1 MRNFTKQYINGEW
14 VDSASGETIDVI
26 NPATEEVMGSVANGN
41 EEDVNKAVE
50 AADKVYLEFRHS
62 SVEERRDLLDKI
74 VKEYENRKDDIIQ
87 AITDELGSPLS
98 VSENVHY
105 QMGLNHFTAARD
117 ALDNFEFEEQ
127 RGDDLVVKEAI
138 GVSGLVTPWNFPTN
152 QTSLKLAAA
161 FAAGSPVV
169 LKPSEETPF
178 AAIILAEIFDKV
190 GVPKGVFNLVNGD
203 GEGVGNPLSEHPKVR
218 MMSFTG
224 SGPTGSKIME
234 KAAKDF
240 KKVSLELGGK
250 SPYIVLDDVDVEEA
264 ANATTKKVVNNTGQV
279 CTAGTR
285 VLIPE
290 SIKEDYLTAVK
301 EAFSKV
307 KVGQPREEGTQVG
320 PIISKKQFD
329 QVQDYIDK
337 GVNEGAELFYGG
349 PGKPEGLDKGYFA
362 RPTIFI
368 NVDNHMTIAQEEIFG
383 PVVAVIRVKDF
394 EEAIAVAN
402 STNYALTGG
411 IYSRTPSHI
420 QKAQEEF
427 EVGNLYIN
435 RTITGAIVAR
445 QPFGGFKLSGVGS
458 KAGGPDYLL
467 QFLEP
472 RTITENIQRQG
483 FAPIEGVD

>member
-1 MRNFTKQYINGEW
+1 MRHFTKQYINGEW
-14 VDSASGETIDVI
+14 VDSASGETIEVI
-26 NPATEEVMGSVANGN
+26 NPATEEVIGSVAKGN

-50 AADKVYLEFRHS
+50 AADNVYLDFRHS
-62 SVEERRDLLDKI
+62 SVEYRRDLLDKI
-74 VKEYENRKDDIIQ
+74 VKEYENRKEDIVQ
-87 AITDELGSPLS
+87 AITDELGAPLS
-98 VSENVHY
+98 ISEKVHY

-117 ALDNFEFEEQ
+117 ALDSFEFEEQ

-138 GVSGLVTPWNFPTN
+138 GVAGLVTPWNFPTN

-161 FAAGSPVV
+161 FAAGSTVV

-178 AAIILAEIFDKV
+178 AAVILAEIFDKV

-250 SPYIVLDDVDVEEA
+250 SPYIVLDDVDIEEA
-264 ANATTKKVVNNTGQV
+264 AKATTGKVVNNTGQV

-285 VLIPE
+285 VLVPN
-290 SIKEDYLTAVK
+290 SIKEDFLKAVK
-301 EAFSKV
+301 AQFSSV
-307 KVGQPREEGTQVG
+307 KVGDPREEGTQVG

-329 QVQDYIDK
+329 QVQSYIDK
-337 GVNEGAELFYGG
+337 GIEEGAELFYGG
-349 PGKPEGLDKGYFA
+349 PGKPEGLEKGYFA

-383 PVVAVIRVKDF
+383 HVMSVITYNDVD
-394 EEAIAVAN
+394 EAIKIAN
-402 STNYALTGG
+402 DTKYGLAGYV
-411 IYSRTPSHI
+411 I
-420 QKAQEEF
+420 
-427 EVGNLYIN
+427 GNDKDTLHK
-435 RTITGAIVAR
+435 VAR
-445 QPFGGFKLSGVGS
+445 SIEAGTVEINEAGRKPDLPFGGYKQSGLGREW
-458 KAGGPDYLL
+458 GDYGIEE
-467 QFLEP
+467 FLEVKS
-472 RTITENIQRQG
+472 IAG
-483 FAPIEGVD
+483 YFK

>member
-1 MRNFTKQYINGEW
+1 MRHFTKQYINGEW
-14 VDSASGETIDVI
+14 VDSASGETIEVI
-26 NPATEEVMGSVANGN
+26 NPATEEVIGSVAKGN

-50 AADKVYLEFRHS
+50 AADNVYLDFRHS
-62 SVEERRDLLDKI
+62 SVEYRRDLLDKI
-74 VKEYENRKDDIIQ
+74 VKEYENRKEDIVQ
-87 AITDELGSPLS
+87 AITDELGAPLS
-98 VSENVHY
+98 ISEKVHY

-117 ALDNFEFEEQ
+117 ALDSFEFEEQ

-138 GVSGLVTPWNFPTN
+138 GVAGLVTPWNFPTN

-161 FAAGSPVV
+161 FAAGSTVV

-178 AAIILAEIFDKV
+178 AAVILAEIFDKV

-250 SPYIVLDDVDVEEA
+250 SPYIVLDDVDIEEA
-264 ANATTKKVVNNTGQV
+264 AKATTGKVVNNTGQV

-285 VLIPE
+285 VLVPN
-290 SIKEDYLTAVK
+290 SIKEDFLKAVK
-301 EAFSKV
+301 TQFSSV
-307 KVGQPREEGTQVG
+307 KVGDPREEGTQVG

-329 QVQDYIDK
+329 QVQSYIDK
-337 GVNEGAELFYGG
+337 GIEEGAELFYGG
-349 PGKPEGLDKGYFA
+349 PGKPEGLEKGYFA

-383 PVVAVIRVKDF
+383 PVMSVITYNDVD
-394 EEAIAVAN
+394 EAIKIAN
-402 STNYALTGG
+402 DTKYGLAGYV
-411 IYSRTPSHI
+411 I
-420 QKAQEEF
+420 
-427 EVGNLYIN
+427 GNDKDTLHK
-435 RTITGAIVAR
+435 VAR
-445 QPFGGFKLSGVGS
+445 SIEAGTVEINEAGRKPDLPFGGYKQSGLGREW
-458 KAGGPDYLL
+458 GDYGIEE
-467 QFLEP
+467 FLEVKS
-472 RTITENIQRQG
+472 IAG
-483 FAPIEGVD
+483 YFK

>member
-1 MRNFTKQYINGEW
+1 MRHLTKQYINGEW
-14 VDSASGETIDVI
+14 VDSASGETIEVI
-26 NPATEEVMGSVANGN
+26 NPATEEVIGSVAKGN

-50 AADKVYLEFRHS
+50 AADSVYLDFRHS
-62 SVEERRDLLDKI
+62 TVEYRRDLLDKI
-74 VKEYENRKDDIIQ
+74 VKEYENRKEDIVQ
-87 AITDELGSPLS
+87 AITDELGAPLS
-98 VSENVHY
+98 VSEKVHY

-117 ALDNFEFEEQ
+117 ALDSFEFEEQ

-138 GVSGLVTPWNFPTN
+138 GVAGLVTPWNFPTN

-161 FAAGSPVV
+161 FAAGSAVV

-178 AAIILAEIFDKV
+178 AAVILAEIFDKV

-250 SPYIVLDDVDVEEA
+250 SPYIVLDDVDIEEA
-264 ANATTKKVVNNTGQV
+264 AKATTGKVVNNTGQV

-285 VLIPE
+285 VLVPN
-290 SIKEDYLTAVK
+290 SIKEDFLKAVK
-301 EAFSKV
+301 AQFSSV
-307 KVGQPREEGTQVG
+307 KVGDPREEGTQVG

-329 QVQDYIDK
+329 QVQSYIDK
-337 GVNEGAELFYGG
+337 GIEEGAELFYGG
-349 PGKPEGLDKGYFA
+349 PGKPEGLEKGYFA

-383 PVVAVIRVKDF
+383 PVMSVITYNDVD
-394 EEAIAVAN
+394 EAIKIANDTKYGLAGYVIGNDKDTLHKVARSIEAGTVEIN
-402 STNYALTGG
+402 EAGRKPDLPLGG
-411 IYSRTPSHI
+411 YKQSGLGREWGDYGI
-420 QKAQEEF
+420 EEF
-427 EVGNLYIN
+427 LEVKSIAGY
-435 RTITGAIVAR
+435 
-445 QPFGGFKLSGVGS
+445 FK
-458 KAGGPDYLL
+458 
-467 QFLEP
+467 
-472 RTITENIQRQG
+472 
-483 FAPIEGVD
+483 

>member
-1 MRNFTKQYINGEW
+1 MRQFTKQYINGEW
-14 VDSASGETIDVI
+14 VDSTSGETIDVI
-26 NPATEEVMGSVANGN
+26 NPATEEVIGSVAKGN

-50 AADKVYLEFRHS
+50 AADNVYLDFRHS
-62 SVEERRDLLDKI
+62 TVEYRRDLLDKI
-74 VKEYENRKDDIIQ
+74 VKEYENRKEDIIQ
-87 AITDELGSPLS
+87 AITDELGAPLS

-117 ALDNFEFEEQ
+117 ALDNFEFEER

-178 AAIILAEIFDKV
+178 AAVILAEIFDKV
-190 GVPKGVFNLVNGD
+190 GMPKGVFNLVNGD

-250 SPYIVLDDVDVEEA
+250 SPYIVLDDVDIEA
-264 ANATTKKVVNNTGQV
+264 AAKATTGKVVNNTGQV

-285 VLIPE
+285 VLVPN
-290 SIKEDYLTAVK
+290 SIKEDFLKAVK
-301 EAFSKV
+301 EQFSSV
-307 KVGQPREEGTQVG
+307 KVGNPREEGTKVG

-329 QVQDYIDK
+329 QVQSYIDK
-337 GVNEGAELFYGG
+337 GIEEGAELFYGG
-349 PGKPEGLDKGYFA
+349 PGKPEGLEKGYFA

-368 NVDNHMTIAQEEIFG
+368 NVDNNMTIAQEEIFG
-383 PVVAVIRVKDF
+383 PVMSVITYNDLD
-394 EEAIAVAN
+394 EAIEIAN
-402 STNYALTGG
+402 DTKYGLAGYV
-411 IYSRTPSHI
+411 I
-420 QKAQEEF
+420 
-427 EVGNLYIN
+427 GNDKDTLHK
-435 RTITGAIVAR
+435 VAR
-445 QPFGGFKLSGVGS
+445 SIEAGTVEINEAGRKPDLPFGGYKQSGLGREW
-458 KAGGPDYLL
+458 GDYGIEE
-467 QFLEP
+467 FLEVKS
-472 RTITENIQRQG
+472 IAG
-483 FAPIEGVD
+483 YYK

>member
-1 MRNFTKQYINGEW
+1 MRQFTKQYINGEW
-14 VDSASGETIDVI
+14 VDSTSGETIDVI
-26 NPATEEVMGSVANGN
+26 NPATEEVIGSVAKGN

-50 AADKVYLEFRHS
+50 AADNVYLDFRHS
-62 SVEERRDLLDKI
+62 TVEYRRDLLDKI
-74 VKEYENRKDDIIQ
+74 VKEYENRKEDIIQ
-87 AITDELGSPLS
+87 AITDELGAPSS

-117 ALDNFEFEEQ
+117 ALDNFEFEER

-178 AAIILAEIFDKV
+178 AAVILAEIFDKV
-190 GVPKGVFNLVNGD
+190 GMPKGVFNLVNGD

-250 SPYIVLDDVDVEEA
+250 SPYIVLDDVDIEA
-264 ANATTKKVVNNTGQV
+264 AAKATTGKVVNNTGQV

-285 VLIPE
+285 VLVPN
-290 SIKEDYLTAVK
+290 SIKEDFLKAVK
-301 EAFSKV
+301 EQFSSV
-307 KVGQPREEGTQVG
+307 KVGNPREEGTQVG

-329 QVQDYIDK
+329 QVQSYIDK
-337 GVNEGAELFYGG
+337 GIEEGAELFYGG
-349 PGKPEGLDKGYFA
+349 PGKPEGLEKGYFA

-368 NVDNHMTIAQEEIFG
+368 NVDNNMTIAQEEIFG
-383 PVVAVIRVKDF
+383 PVMSVITYNDLD
-394 EEAIAVAN
+394 EAIEIAN
-402 STNYALTGG
+402 DTKYGLAGYVIGKDKDTL
-411 IYSRTPSHI
+411 H
-420 QKAQEEF
+420 K
-427 EVGNLYIN
+427 
-435 RTITGAIVAR
+435 VAR
-445 QPFGGFKLSGVGS
+445 SIEAGTVEINEAGRKPDLPFGGYKQSGLGREW
-458 KAGGPDYLL
+458 GDYGIEE
-467 QFLEP
+467 FLEVKS
-472 RTITENIQRQG
+472 IAG
-483 FAPIEGVD
+483 YYK